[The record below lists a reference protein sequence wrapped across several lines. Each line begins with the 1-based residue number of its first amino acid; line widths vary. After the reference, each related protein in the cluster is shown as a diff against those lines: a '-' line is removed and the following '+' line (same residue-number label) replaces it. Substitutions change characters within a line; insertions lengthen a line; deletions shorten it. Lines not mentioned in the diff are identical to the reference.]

1 MPLHYSFLRVKP
13 SSSFSPLHILL
24 PLHSVTHHH
33 VHIANETPESS
44 GLILGNIQDGGEEVT
59 HALDVAKV
67 KVVHHVGHENI
78 VQQGHIG
85 IVFTLKEW
93 VIAVCAVD
101 ILLCL

>member
-1 MPLHYSFLRVKP
+1 MPLPYTFLGIKT
-13 SSSFSPLHILL
+13 STSFSPLHPLFL
-24 PLHSVTHHH
+24 LHSVTHHH

-44 GLILGNIQDGGEEVT
+44 GLILGHIQDGGEEVT

-67 KVVHHVGHENI
+67 KVVHYVGHEDI

-101 ILLCL
+101 ILFCL